1 MPTYL
6 DFLSVFGSQ
15 DELRELRFSAFRART
30 FLMDFSKS
38 AGNPLDL
45 NSQAAQIASAAV
57 AQPNATVASQA
68 EPLGPSVPYLGRTG
82 WGYQISYNLKSVVH
96 KPQSATSVLLKDE
109 KWSIRQGAFHH
120 QFDIV
125 KGTTLWITTSSYND
139 IQDYIET
146 FTGTNAR
153 AEDKSFRTVEECFKS
168 TLSIHLLLCHWSLK
182 NWRKYLR
189 WLEDWIKQE
198 VSGHT
203 IWKKIT
209 ANLAQDR

>member
-1 MPTYL
+1 MPSYL

-15 DELRELRFSAFRART
+15 DESRELRFSAFREST
-30 FLMDFSKS
+30 FLMDFSKKAINS
-38 AGNPLDL
+38 LDI
-45 NSQAAQIASAAV
+45 NAQVGSAAV
-57 AQPNATVASQA
+57 AQPNATVASQV

-96 KPQSATSVLLKDE
+96 KPQSTTSVLLKDE

-125 KGTTLWITTSSYND
+125 KGTTLWITTSPYND
-139 IQDYIET
+139 IQDYIER

-189 WLEDWIKQE
+189 WLEDRIKQE
-198 VSGHT
+198 VSDHT
-203 IWKKIT
+203 IWKK
-209 ANLAQDR
+209 NHC